1 MIAVF
6 SRGIRRIPHL
16 EALLG
21 EPVVFRPRRASRELT
36 SVVGWGSKPTARRA
50 RRFAARHGLP
60 YIALEDGFL
69 RSYDLGVRGAAP
81 LSVIIDDI
89 GVYYDATRPSRLEQ
103 LLNDGGDALA
113 NVTGDADSAIGL
125 IRQHRLSKYNIAPD
139 AAPLPKDGRHRVLV
153 VDQTRG
159 DMSVVLGMADEASFT
174 RMLMA
179 ARAENPGACIYVKV
193 HPDVLAGKRRGY
205 LEHVRA
211 DADTVVLADDVNPLS
226 LLESMDRVYVVSSQ
240 LGFEALLL
248 GKPVTCFGMPFYA
261 GWGSTDDR
269 TVCERRRARRNAME
283 IFAAACLLYAR
294 YVHPEQ
300 GTRGTIFDVIE
311 HLALQR
317 RMARENAGELFCF
330 GFQLWKRHFVRPFLK
345 APGNRVVF
353 ARSLRTALRKG
364 MRRGS
369 RVLAWGMDEPKAVR
383 DWARREQVP
392 IWRVEDGFIRSVGLG
407 SDLIRPLSLVVDRQG
422 VYFDPGRP
430 SDLETLLNTLAVD
443 PGVRRRVRDLIDLIL
458 ALRVTK
464 YNTEDHH
471 PLRLRVTPVR
481 PVIFVP
487 GQVEDDASIRMG
499 CEGVRTNE
507 GLLQAVRQARPA
519 AFVVYKPHPD
529 TRARNRKGSIDGER
543 LRRLCDHVETEVD
556 VIGCIEAAGEV
567 HTMTSLAGFDALL
580 RRRKV
585 VTYGRPFYA
594 GWGLTEDRL
603 DFPRRTRRLT
613 IEELVAA
620 TLLRYPRYWL
630 PDIGAFVGAE
640 AVVRRIAETRQH
652 IDSQRTGQGAW
663 ILQPKYTVRQL
674 LKAQRLIVGW
684 VKGCIST
691 N

>member
-16 EALLG
+16 ETLLG
-21 EPVVFRPRRASRELT
+21 ESIVYRPRRAGRELT
-36 SVVGWGSKPTARRA
+36 KVVGWGSKPTAQRA

-60 YIALEDGFL
+60 YVALEDGFL
-69 RSYDLGVRGAAP
+69 RSFDLGVRGAPP
-81 LSVIIDDI
+81 LSVVIDDI
-89 GVYYDATRPSRLEQ
+89 GVYYDASRPSRLEQ
-103 LLNDGGDALA
+103 LLNDGGDALSA
-113 NVTGDADSAIGL
+113 ASADADRAIAL
-125 IRQHRLSKYNIAPD
+125 IREHRISKYNIASD
-139 AAPLPKDGRHRVLV
+139 SAPLPEDGRQRVLV

-159 DMSVVLGMADEASFT
+159 DMSVVLGMADEASFA
-174 RMLMA
+174 RMLA
-179 ARAENPGACIYVKV
+179 EARTENPGARLYVKL
-193 HPDVLAGKRRGY
+193 HPEVLAGEKRGY

-211 DADTVVLADDVNPLS
+211 DADTVVLAQDVNPLS
-226 LLESMDRVYVVSSQ
+226 LIEGMDRVYVVSSQ

-248 GKPVTCFGMPFYA
+248 GKPVVCFGMPFYA
-261 GWGSTDDR
+261 GWGATDDR
-269 TVCERRRARRNAME
+269 VTCQRRQARRTGRE
-283 IFAAACLLYAR
+283 IFAAAYLLYAR
-294 YVHPEQ
+294 YLHPEQ
-300 GTRGTIFDVIE
+300 GGRGTIFDVIE

-317 RMARENAGELFCF
+317 RMAHENAGELFCF
-330 GFQLWKRHFVRPFLK
+330 GFQLWKRHYVRPFLNTR
-345 APGNRVVF
+345 GNRVVF
-353 ARSLRTALRKG
+353 ARSLAAAMRKG
-364 MRRGS
+364 MSRES

-392 IWRVEDGFIRSVGLG
+392 VWRVEDGFIRSVGLG

-422 VYFDPGRP
+422 VYFDPGQP

-443 PGVRRRVRDLIDLIL
+443 PGLRRRARGLIDLIL

-471 PLRLRVTPVR
+471 PLRLDVTPDR
-481 PVIFVP
+481 PIIFVP

-499 CEGVRTNE
+499 CEEVVTNE
-507 GLLQAVRQARPA
+507 GLLLAVRQACPG
-519 AFVVYKPHPD
+519 AFVIYKPHPD
-529 TRARNRKGSIDGER
+529 TRARNRKGNIGGDR

-580 RRRKV
+580 RGRKV

-594 GWGLTEDRL
+594 GWGLTDDRL

-613 IEELVAA
+613 LDELVAA

-630 PDIGAFVGAE
+630 PDIGAFVRAE
-640 AVVRRIAETRQH
+640 AVVRRIAETRKH
-652 IDSQRTGQGAW
+652 IDSLSSGHGAW

-674 LKAQRLIVGW
+674 LKARRLIVGW